1 MDRGRKHLRSL
12 SAKLASALVVSVLAF
27 QGGLGVV
34 GALYQRADLNQ
45 VTSQGA
51 DRIADVVRLSVR
63 DAMLRNDRDQLR
75 EIMRSIARE
84 PGVVRLRVFDKSGEI
99 DWSTEATEI
108 GAMVDKRAEQC
119 TACHAGD
126 APFQRLERTDRIRVF
141 RPAGGGPRVM
151 GVIMPV
157 ENEPACS
164 AAACHFHPAEQ
175 KVLGVL
181 DVQVSLAE
189 ADGVFAASLW
199 RTAGG
204 ILLSVAA
211 VTVVA
216 VLFVVI
222 WVERPVRALLEG
234 TRRVADG
241 VLDKPIAYDSG
252 GEMAFLARSFNDMTR
267 RLQEAMQVIR
277 HYNETLELKVEEK
290 TRELKSA
297 QEHLLRMERMATIG
311 RLAAIMAHEINNPLA
326 GIRTYAKLLM
336 KRADRAAAAAGGTAA
351 DDEGRRHLELIES
364 EAARCGE
371 IVKGLLQFSRKK
383 PLVAEPNDLNTLA
396 EEAMR
401 LVQHRLDLQSVDVRR
416 RYAAGP
422 LSFQCSGQ
430 QIVQALLALF
440 INACEAMPGEGVLT
454 VETGAEEGGVW
465 VRVRD
470 SGVGM
475 DAETQARIF
484 EPFFSTKEDA
494 HGVGLGLSVVENIV
508 ARHGGR
514 VDLESSPGQGAAF
527 TLHFPPSPPPAAAE
541 DEES

>member
-12 SAKLASALVVSVLAF
+12 SAKLASALVLSVLLF

-63 DAMLRNDRDQLR
+63 NAMLRNDREQLR

-84 PGVVRLRVFDKSGEI
+84 PGVARLRVFNKTGEI
-99 DWSTEATEI
+99 NWSTEAGEI
-108 GAMVDKRAEQC
+108 GTLVDKRAEQC

-126 APFQRLERTDRIRVF
+126 APFQRLDRPDRIRVF
-141 RPAGGGPRVM
+141 RPTGGGPRVM

-164 AAACHFHPAEQ
+164 AADCHFHPTGQ
-175 KVLGVL
+175 TVLGVL

-189 ADGVFAASLW
+189 ADAVFAAGLW

-204 ILLSVAA
+204 ILLSVTA
-211 VTVVA
+211 VTLVA
-216 VLFVVI
+216 VLFVVV

-241 VLDKPIAYDSG
+241 VLDKPILYDSG

-277 HYNETLELKVEEK
+277 HYNETLEQKVEAK

-297 QEHLLRMERMATIG
+297 QDHLLRMERMATIG

-336 KRADRAAAAAGGTAA
+336 KRADRASAASGAPP
-351 DDEGRRHLELIES
+351 DDEGRRQLELIES

-383 PLVAEPNDLNTLA
+383 PLVAEPNDLNILA
-396 EEAMR
+396 EEALR

-416 RYAAGP
+416 HFAPSP
-422 LSFQCSGQ
+422 LMLQCSGQ
-430 QIVQALLALF
+430 QIAQALLALF
-440 INACEAMPGEGVLT
+440 INACEAMPGDGALT
-454 VETGAEEGGVW
+454 VETGAEEGGAW

-470 SGVGM
+470 TGVGM
-475 DAETQARIF
+475 DAETQARVF

-494 HGVGLGLSVVENIV
+494 HGVGLGLSVVESIV

-514 VDLESSPGQGAAF
+514 VDLESAPGQGTAF
-527 TLHFPPSPPPAAAE
+527 TLHFPLSPPATAAD
-541 DEES
+541 DEEA